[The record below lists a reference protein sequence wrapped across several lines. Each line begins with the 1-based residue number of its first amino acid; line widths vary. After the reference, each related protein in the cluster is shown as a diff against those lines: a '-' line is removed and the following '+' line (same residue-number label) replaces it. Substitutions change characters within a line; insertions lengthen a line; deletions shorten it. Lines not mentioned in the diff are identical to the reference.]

1 MVKKI
6 TSSEVIALFT
16 NNYDKRYY
24 LREIAELLGK
34 PHQTVKPYIEELVK
48 KGVLIKDK
56 RKNIVDYYR
65 KKNRR
70 PVILGDDSINLR
82 SLAADYLNPEDQ
94 LINQSLADTLSDAI
108 EMLQSFDW
116 PGNIRQL
123 QNVIQR
129 VLISCDN
136 VIKRED
142 VLNVMGSKKVGT
154 IAGPE
159 FWFGDKI
166 LAWKE
171 MENIFRWRYF
181 NYVKGKTKSESE
193 AARQLGIAPSNF
205 YRMCNKLGIK

>member
-1 MVKKI
+1 MQ
-6 TSSEVIALFT
+6 
-16 NNYDKRYY
+16 
-24 LREIAELLGK
+24 LGK
-34 PHQTVKPYIEELVK
+34 VLDGRMLAGGLPGQLCNGDEQRPH
-48 KGVLIKDK
+48 GA
-56 RKNIVDYYR
+56 N
-65 KKNRR
+65 
-70 PVILGDDSINLR
+70 S
-82 SLAADYLNPEDQ
+82 
-94 LINQSLADTLSDAI
+94 INQSLADTLSDAI